1 MELLPYGRDIPRA
14 NATSHLLWPDA
25 HRVHHLRQRS
35 LSSLLEPDELR
46 ALVRSFEKL
55 IRFMDEQPV

>member
-1 MELLPYGRDIPRA
+1 
-14 NATSHLLWPDA
+14 
-25 HRVHHLRQRS
+25 